1 LRSLL
6 ETPTQPHWWGLRAM
20 RHRGLGDVSD
30 LKPPGYYVTG
40 NTGPGV
46 EVPGRVAAW
55 LEARTDLRRI
65 RTDARG
71 ADPEIDAVLS
81 DLHRVALLWRA
92 SVDGSDPRK
101 PAEPRALLP
110 WLTTAE
116 AAGQLGI
123 TESRVRQAI
132 RAKALVAEQIDRRWR
147 ISRLDFEHY
156 RAARKAA

>member
-1 LRSLL
+1 MSELK
-6 ETPTQPHWWGLRAM
+6 QPGF
-20 RHRGLGDVSD
+20 
-30 LKPPGYYVTG
+30 YVTG
-40 NTGPGV
+40 IHGPGV

-71 ADPEIDAVLS
+71 TDPEVDSVLS
-81 DLHRVALLWRA
+81 DLHRVALLWRS

-101 PAEPRALLP
+101 PTEARALLP

-132 RAKALVAEQIDRRWR
+132 RAKALPAEQIDHRWR
-147 ISRLDFEHY
+147 ISRHDFEHY
-156 RAARKAA
+156 RAARAA

>member
-1 LRSLL
+1 
-6 ETPTQPHWWGLRAM
+6 
-20 RHRGLGDVSD
+20 VSPSE

-40 NTGPGV
+40 NHGPGV

-71 ADPEIDAVLS
+71 ADPEVDSVLA
-81 DLHRVALLWRA
+81 DLHRVALVWRA

-101 PAEPRALLP
+101 PAEAGALLP

-132 RAKALVAEQIDRRWR
+132 RAKALPAEQVDRRWR
-147 ISRLDFEHY
+147 ISRQDFEHY
-156 RAARKAA
+156 RAARAA